1 MISQLNYY
9 LRRGFDLV
17 LTAHY
22 TPEDLKDVQAKIA
35 YLTDLKE
42 IALESRSAGEMRA
55 KVQARYP
62 HYSGQNYL
70 DMTVRFFFPGE

>member
-1 MISQLNYY
+1 M
-9 LRRGFDLV
+9 

-22 TPEDLKDVQAKIA
+22 TPEDLKDVQTKIA

-42 IALESRSAGEMRA
+42 IALESESAGEMRA

-70 DMTVRFFFPGE
+70 DMTVGFFFPGE